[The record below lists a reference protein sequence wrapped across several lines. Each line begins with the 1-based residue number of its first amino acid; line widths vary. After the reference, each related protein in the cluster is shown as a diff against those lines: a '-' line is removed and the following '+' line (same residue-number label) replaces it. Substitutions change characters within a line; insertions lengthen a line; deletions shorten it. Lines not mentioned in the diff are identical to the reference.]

1 MATLI
6 PPSDVFLVQLFI
18 LLTAAIVAGEIASR
32 FGLVPLIGQL
42 LVGIVLGPTLFGSY
56 IGLGTTTLPAE
67 LAGIQFLATFFIL
80 FMAGLH
86 VDPDEIARMKTK
98 TAAVGVT
105 IFAVPFAVG
114 AVVVRFVEPT
124 LPSSTDLFVALTL
137 SITAL
142 PVMAIMVS
150 EFGLTGKR
158 LGNFVMSCA
167 LVNELTAVTVFAILL
182 QLTLSGHSDY
192 YAVAVAVLSVG
203 LFLGVVLFVSRL
215 VRYIRE
221 SAWWRAKPDRMAGL
235 WRSREAGFAI
245 LMAMALGAALYS
257 QLLGLTFLV
266 GAFYGGLL
274 ITQAIGGSSGAKGPR
289 TFVSSFSEAGLLI
302 TQPTPGADRYRAF
315 DSIFTTMSW
324 MFFIPLFFA
333 LVGVEMDLRDLGGLV
348 AVGAF
353 VVLLAMALI
362 TKLGTGSVLARGLG
376 MTVTDSLAA
385 GFLLSSRGAVELAM
399 AVLLLADKVFS
410 TGLFTLVALVG
421 LVTTLISPLG
431 AVWAWRSTA
440 AGRAE
445 FEERAPSLR
454 RGQPL
459 RLTPSI
465 DGPPMPPTDRPLAT
479 RRPPNSPPGDGSD
492 PPPSP

>member
-1 MATLI
+1 MAILI

-32 FGLVPLIGQL
+32 LGLVPLVGQL
-42 LVGIVLGPTLFGSY
+42 MVGIVLGPTLFGSY
-56 IGLGTTTLPAE
+56 IGLGSTTLPAE

-86 VDPDEIARMKTK
+86 VDPDEIARMKAK

-105 IFAVPFAVG
+105 VFAVPFVVG
-114 AVVVRFVEPT
+114 AVVVRLVEPT
-124 LPSSTDLFVALTL
+124 MAASTVLFVALTL

-142 PVMAIMVS
+142 PVMGIMVA
-150 EFGLTGKR
+150 EFGLTGRK
-158 LGNFVMSCA
+158 LGNLVMSCA
-167 LVNELTAVTVFAILL
+167 LVNELTAVTVFAVLL
-182 QLTLSGHSDY
+182 QLTLSGHSSF
-192 YAVAVAVLSVG
+192 YAVAIAVLSVG
-203 LFLGVVLFVSRL
+203 LFLGVVLFISRL

-274 ITQAIGGSSGAKGPR
+274 ITQAIGGSSSEKKAR
-289 TFVSSFSEAGLLI
+289 TFVSTFSEAGLLI
-302 TQPTPGADRYRAF
+302 TQPSQSSERYRAF

-333 LVGVEMDLRDLGGLV
+333 LVGVEMNLKDLGGFAAL
-348 AVGAF
+348 GAL
-353 VVLLAMALI
+353 VVLLAMALV

-376 MTVTDSLAA
+376 MTVPDSLAA

-399 AVLLLADKVFS
+399 AVTLLADKVFS

-421 LVTTLISPLG
+421 LVTTFISPLG
-431 AVWAWRSTA
+431 AVWAWRSTPA
-440 AGRAE
+440 SRAE
-445 FEERAPSLR
+445 FEERVPSLR
-454 RGQPL
+454 RGRPL

-465 DGPPMPPTDRPLAT
+465 DGPPAPPADRPLAMR
-479 RRPPNSPPGDGSD
+479 RRPNAPPGSD
-492 PPPSP
+492 DEPPPPP